1 MTGQSKAVIVL
12 IDDSPA
18 MKAVFEKGTRDLDLE
33 LIIFDSATASW
44 EYLQTNR
51 PDLVFLNI
59 KMPGID
65 GLTYLKDLRHLPLH
79 KETRVVMISSKDYAQ
94 DRTVAGELGALE
106 FITKPTPIRVITD
119 VVQKYLNVGS
129 SR

>member
-1 MTGQSKAVIVL
+1 MTGQIKAVIAL

-18 MKAVFEKGTRDLDLE
+18 MRAVFEKGTREFDVE
-33 LIIFDSATASW
+33 LVIFDSATASW
-44 EYLQTNR
+44 EYLQNNR
-51 PDLVFLNI
+51 PDLLFLNI
-59 KMPGID
+59 KMPGQD
-65 GLTYLKDLRHLPLH
+65 GLTFLKDLRHLPLH
-79 KETRVVMISSKDYAQ
+79 KDTRVVMISSKDYAQ

>member
-1 MTGQSKAVIVL
+1 MTDQRKAVIVL

-18 MKAVFEKGTRDLDLE
+18 MKAVFEKGTREIDVDLL
-33 LIIFDSATASW
+33 IFDSATASW
-44 EYLQTNR
+44 EYLQQNR

-59 KMPGID
+59 KMPGKD
-65 GLTYLKDLRHLPLH
+65 GLTFLKDLRQLPLH
-79 KETRVVMISSKDYAQ
+79 KDTRVVMISSKDYAQ

>member
-1 MTGQSKAVIVL
+1 MTGQGKATIVL

-18 MKAVFEKGTRDLDLE
+18 MKVVFEKGTQEFDLDLM
-33 LIIFDSATASW
+33 IFDSATASW
-44 EYLQTNR
+44 EYLQNHI

-59 KMPGID
+59 KMPGKD
-65 GLTYLKDLRHLPLH
+65 GLTFLKDLRQLPLH
-79 KETRVVMISSKDYAQ
+79 KSTRVVMISSKDYAQ